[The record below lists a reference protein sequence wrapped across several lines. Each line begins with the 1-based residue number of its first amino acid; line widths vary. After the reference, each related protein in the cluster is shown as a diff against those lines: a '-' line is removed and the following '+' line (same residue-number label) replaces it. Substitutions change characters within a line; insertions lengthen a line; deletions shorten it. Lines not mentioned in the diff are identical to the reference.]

1 MTQRLFRRNKLVLAI
16 SLSLAPY
23 AAFAA
28 DAAAAP
34 ANPAPA
40 SADQPTTLE
49 QIIVTGTAS
58 GRRKID
64 ASYSVTSVNDE
75 QIKQA
80 NPKSTA
86 DLLKVSPGLWPESTG
101 GQTGANIEIAGIP
114 GGGDAPYFTVQ
125 INGSPIYGTPTLSF
139 FEGTSAFRLDDTVER
154 AEIIQGGPSVVFAD
168 GQMGASA
175 NFILKTGTAKPSGD
189 VGLTLGTGGLK
200 RVDGFYGFQVAP
212 GWYGSFGGFY
222 RQNNGVRDPQFKADD
237 GGQFTATLAHDMDNG
252 SIMLYARVLDDKNQ
266 FITPI
271 PMIQSGASHFS
282 AYPGFDPLKSTYYST
297 ALQHVTLPGWNGAGS
312 VNANLADGR
321 GAQMGFIGG
330 NIDLEFG
337 EGWKMQDRFLIDSG
351 NMDTNALFSGSNP
364 LSLGDELAS
373 LGTSAAAASVSY
385 VGGGAVNAN
394 QSVISQGWW
403 HIEKHLENFNND
415 LRFSKKIF
423 PGNTLTA
430 GLYLAHYTMRDTWSL
445 GNQMLMSN
453 TPNATPITVKYT
465 KDGQTYY
472 ATDAQGF
479 LGYGG
484 YNIAQNGVGNNHAL
498 YLSDSWKVDQW
509 LFDASARRE
518 HEGMY
523 NNVCNFASTGAG
535 GLDGNP
541 NTLYDNNFNICNGT
555 YTRYDNSQNLTSWTV
570 GANYEFNPH
579 TSAYV
584 RANKGGHFNDFDN
597 GVRGNNPASPLQ
609 TMNNL
614 EAGFKYQSS
623 LFYADVSVYQKKFD
637 GLPYTP
643 TDGKGV
649 PLKDANG
656 NNLTQI
662 YGSEAKGVNFRGS
675 VSPIENLTFTL
686 VGNYMD
692 GHYTNNNSCFVYTDL
707 NGTSQC
713 APINGQQLQRQP
725 KVHYAFTPSYKF
737 VTGWGDLTVYAT
749 DTYVGQHTQDQSGLQ
764 QLGTYN
770 TLDFGVVANIGSA
783 WQLRMQGT
791 NMTNTIGLTESN
803 SRIFGNNAGNNGVI
817 LARPLEGREVN
828 VQLKYKF

>member
-23 AAFAA
+23 AVFAA
-28 DAAAAP
+28 DAAA
-34 ANPAPA
+34 PAPA
-40 SADQPTTLE
+40 APAAAEQQPTALE
-49 QIIVTGTAS
+49 QIIVTGTVG

-125 INGSPIYGTPTLSF
+125 IDGSPIYGTPTLSF
-139 FEGTSAFRLDDTVER
+139 FEGTSAFRLDDTIER

-175 NFILKTGTAKPSGD
+175 NFILKTGSAKPSGD

-200 RVDGFYGFQVAP
+200 RIDGFYGFQVAP

-222 RQNNGVRDPQFKADD
+222 RQSNGVRDPQFKADD

-271 PMIQSGASHFS
+271 PMIQTGASHFS
-282 AYPGFDPLKSTYYST
+282 AYPGFDPLTSTYYSK

-321 GAQMGFIGG
+321 GAQMSFIGG
-330 NIDLEFG
+330 NLDLDFG
-337 EGWKMQDRFLIDSG
+337 QGWKMADRFLIDGG
-351 NMDTNALFSGSNP
+351 NMNTNALFSGSNP
-364 LSLGDELAS
+364 LSLGAELAS
-373 LGTSAAAASVSY
+373 LGTTAAASTVSY
-385 VGGGAVNAN
+385 VGGGAVDPN
-394 QSVISQGWW
+394 QSVIAQGWW

-415 LRFSKKIF
+415 LRFSKKLF

-453 TPNATPITVKYT
+453 TPNATPITIKYT
-465 KDGQTYY
+465 QNGQTYY
-472 ATDAQGF
+472 ATDPQGF

-498 YLSDSWKVDQW
+498 YLSDSWKVNQW

-523 NNVCNFASTGAG
+523 NNVCNFTSTGAG
-535 GLDGNP
+535 GLDNNP
-541 NTLYDNNFNICNGT
+541 YTLYDNNFNICNGT
-555 YTRYDNSQNLTSWTV
+555 YTRYTNSQNLTSWTI
-570 GANYEFNPH
+570 GANYEF
-579 TSAYV
+579 
-584 RANKGGHFNDFDN
+584 
-597 GVRGNNPASPLQ
+597 
-609 TMNNL
+609 
-614 EAGFKYQSS
+614 
-623 LFYADVSVYQKKFD
+623 
-637 GLPYTP
+637 
-643 TDGKGV
+643 
-649 PLKDANG
+649 
-656 NNLTQI
+656 
-662 YGSEAKGVNFRGS
+662 
-675 VSPIENLTFTL
+675 
-686 VGNYMD
+686 
-692 GHYTNNNSCFVYTDL
+692 
-707 NGTSQC
+707 
-713 APINGQQLQRQP
+713 
-725 KVHYAFTPSYKF
+725 
-737 VTGWGDLTVYAT
+737 
-749 DTYVGQHTQDQSGLQ
+749 
-764 QLGTYN
+764 
-770 TLDFGVVANIGSA
+770 
-783 WQLRMQGT
+783 
-791 NMTNTIGLTESN
+791 
-803 SRIFGNNAGNNGVI
+803 
-817 LARPLEGREVN
+817 
-828 VQLKYKF
+828 